1 MKKIV
6 NAAAIFAAAVI
17 LFGCAS
23 TPQSADVP
31 LWVANYRS
39 VYPSSE
45 FIAQRGEG
53 ATRESAITDS
63 TARIARYIKSEVD
76 SHLASTTNTIVS
88 GAGADAVASK
98 EVKTENR
105 TEINSTVTLMNVEN
119 PVSYFDK
126 SNKIWYAMAVIDREE
141 AWRRFVPQV
150 EDAKSA
156 FYAAFNRA
164 QAEDEPLLAN
174 VYLRAAWEAGKV
186 FLEKL
191 EYARI
196 ISDTK
201 ELIYKADRENIAKI
215 PSLLLQNNLD
225 STLALA
231 VTGDNGN
238 IITEAVTSTFSAL
251 GLTVSKSAPRYTLEV
266 VVSDNETGSA
276 DTVYKIY
283 PDVSISIV
291 GRKGTAVYSLIIKW
305 NEKNGK
311 AAGTL
316 DRAERL
322 AFPALAERI
331 RTELASDF
339 GAKMGI
345 K

>member
-6 NAAAIFAAAVI
+6 NAVLLACAA
-17 LFGCAS
+17 LFIAGCAS
-23 TPQSADVP
+23 TPDASQAP
-31 LWVANYRS
+31 MWVLNYRS

-45 FIAQRGEG
+45 FIAQKGEG
-53 ATRESAITDS
+53 ATREAAIADS
-63 TARIARYIKSEVD
+63 TARIARYIQSEVD

-126 SNKIWYAMAVIDREE
+126 ANKIWYAMAVIDREE
-141 AWRRFVPQV
+141 AWRRFSPQV
-150 EDAKSA
+150 EDAKTA
-156 FYAAFNRA
+156 FYAIFNRA
-164 QAEDEPLLAN
+164 EDEDEPLLSN
-174 VYLRAAWEAGKV
+174 VYFRAAWEAGKI

-191 EYARI
+191 EYARV

-201 ELIYKADRENIAKI
+201 ELIYKADRDNIAQI

-238 IITEAVTSTFSAL
+238 IITEAVTSTFSNF

-266 VVSDNETGSA
+266 VVNDNETGSA
-276 DTVYKIY
+276 DTVFKIY

-291 GRKGTAVYSLIIKW
+291 GRKGTAVYSFIIKW

-322 AFPALAERI
+322 AFPSLAERI
-331 RTELASDF
+331 RVELASDF
-339 GAKMGI
+339 SAKMGI